1 MAPRLSAGGRRL
13 RSRFGARPRVLEGA
27 RVSTRVIGIALA
39 AATIAA
45 AGACAVPE
53 GPSET
58 FPPVSIGPSRTV
70 SPAVNQT
77 RAELVRVLGEANL
90 VLADTQAPIR
100 PAEAPLLA
108 GAPRAV
114 YQVTLPDDPTRG
126 FIVVYEFS
134 DPSRAA
140 DAAAEE
146 QRYLASGPGRVQT
159 PEGTVHVL
167 RQVGS
172 TVVLYDWL
180 PGAAQDPR
188 APEIQRALETLG
200 VGFPIEG

>member
-1 MAPRLSAGGRRL
+1 M
-13 RSRFGARPRVLEGA
+13 
-27 RVSTRVIGIALA
+27 ALA
-39 AATIAA
+39 VASAVAI
-45 AGACAVPE
+45 GACASPE
-53 GPSET
+53 APAGT
-58 FPPVSIGPSRTV
+58 FPPTSIGPSRTV
-70 SPAVNQT
+70 SPAVDQT

-90 VLADTQAPIR
+90 VLADTQAPVR

-108 GAPRAV
+108 GAPRAI
-114 YQVTLPDDPTRG
+114 YQVTLPADPTHG

-134 DPSRAA
+134 DSSRAA

-146 QRYLASGPGRVQT
+146 QRYLASGPGRIQT

-180 PGAAQDPR
+180 PGAAEDPR
-188 APEIQRALETLG
+188 APDIQRVLETLG

>member
-1 MAPRLSAGGRRL
+1 M
-13 RSRFGARPRVLEGA
+13 
-27 RVSTRVIGIALA
+27 LA
-39 AATIAA
+39 IAA
-45 AGACAVPE
+45 VAMLAGCAPAETSVT
-53 GPSET
+53 T
-58 FPPVSIGPSRTV
+58 FPPASVGPSRTV

-77 RAELVRVLGEANL
+77 KAELVRVLGEANL
-90 VLADTQAPIR
+90 VLADTQAPVR
-100 PAEAPLLA
+100 PAEAPLLS
-108 GAPRAV
+108 GAPRAI
-114 YQVTLPDDPTRG
+114 YQVTLPADPTRG

-134 DPSRAA
+134 DAGRAA

-159 PEGTVHVL
+159 PEGTVYVL

-188 APEIQRALETLG
+188 APDIQRVLETLG

>member
-1 MAPRLSAGGRRL
+1 VQ
-13 RSRFGARPRVLEGA
+13 RPLRVLW
-27 RVSTRVIGIALA
+27 RPVRALPVGVLILVA
-39 AATIAA
+39 AAGLV
-45 AGACAVPE
+45 GACAVAEAPAQ
-53 GPSET
+53 T
-58 FPPVSIGPSRTV
+58 FPPVSIGPTRTV
-70 SPAVNQT
+70 SPAVNLT

-90 VLADTQAPIR
+90 VLADTQTPIR

-114 YQVTLPDDPTRG
+114 YQVTLPEDPTRG
-126 FIVVYEFS
+126 VIVVYEFS
-134 DPSRAA
+134 DAGRAA
-140 DAAAEE
+140 EAAAEE

-172 TVVLYDWL
+172 TVVLYAWL
-180 PGAAQDPR
+180 PAAAQDPR